1 METMIDSTGMEK
13 KKFRKNLRT
22 LLKLNVD
29 IPFILITAIIL
40 VVGLIFMYS
49 SSWDYS
55 LQMYGSENYM
65 FKKQIIWILAGLV
78 VLFVMVFVDYK
89 HLKRLALPGVFVT
102 VLLLLLVIFFG
113 DAPLGS
119 VRSLVNGSITPS
131 EAAKFAVIVYLSV
144 WLNAKQDVL
153 DKPKFG
159 VIPLAAMLIGI
170 GALIAAQPDL
180 STAITIF
187 MLGIMLFF
195 LAGGEMRE
203 LIIFI
208 VIVLIGAL
216 IAFQVYG
223 VAQSRVESYISGLRD
238 PLSTSDHMVRSLEA
252 VINGGLWGKGIGN
265 SSSKVTGLPVPPTD
279 SIFAVIVEETG
290 LVGGSFVILLYLL
303 LLWRGLKIA
312 MESKDL
318 LGSLLAAGLTFWIVI
333 EAFINAGVMVNLI
346 PVAGNALPMVSYGGT
361 SMAVTLTSIGIIL
374 NVSRLSKIDK
384 ARKERN
390 HDAPDDMRRSEWR
403 RRQPSTRRPT
413 NIES

>member
-1 METMIDSTGMEK
+1 MIDKTGLEK
-13 KKFRKNLRT
+13 KKFRKNMRT

-29 IPFILITAIIL
+29 IPYIMVTAIIL
-40 VVGLIFMYS
+40 VVGIIFLYS

-55 LQMYGSENYM
+55 LQMYGSETYM
-65 FKKQIIWILAGLV
+65 FKRQILWILIGLTM
-78 VLFVMVFVDYK
+78 LLIMTFVDYNY
-89 HLKRLALPGVFVT
+89 LKKLALPGMFIT
-102 VLLLLLVIFFG
+102 IGLLVLVIIFG
-113 DAPLGS
+113 DATLGS

-159 VIPLAAMLIGI
+159 VFPLAIMLIGV
-170 GALIAAQPDL
+170 GALIALQPDL

-195 LAGGEMRE
+195 LAGGDMKE
-203 LIIFI
+203 LTIFM
-208 VIVLIGAL
+208 VLVLIGAL

-223 VAQSRVESYISGLRD
+223 VAQTRVDSYISGLRD

-252 VINGGLWGKGIGN
+252 IVNGGLWGKGIGN
-265 SSSKVTGLPVPPTD
+265 SSAKVTGLPVPPTD

-290 LVGGSFVILLYLL
+290 LVGGSFIILLYLI

-312 MESKDL
+312 MEAKDL
-318 LGSLLAAGLTFWIVI
+318 LGTLLAAGLTFWIAI

-346 PVAGNALPMVSYGGT
+346 PVAGNALPMVSFGG
-361 SMAVTLTSIGIIL
+361 SNMVVTLTSIGIVL
-374 NVSRLSKIDK
+374 NISRLSRIEK
-384 ARKERN
+384 AKKERN
-390 HDAPDDMRRSEWR
+390 QDALDDMRRGEWR
-403 RRQPSTRRPT
+403 RRKPSTRSSA

>member
-1 METMIDSTGMEK
+1 MIDKTGLEK

-29 IPFILITAIIL
+29 IPYVMVTAIIL
-40 VVGLIFMYS
+40 VVGIIFLYS

-55 LQMYGSENYM
+55 LRMYGSETYM
-65 FKKQIIWILAGLV
+65 FKRQILWILIGLTM
-78 VLFVMVFVDYK
+78 LLIMTFVDYSY
-89 HLKRLALPGVFVT
+89 LKKLALPGMFIT
-102 VLLLLLVIFFG
+102 IALLVLVILFG
-113 DAPLGS
+113 DATLGS

-153 DKPKFG
+153 NKPKFG
-159 VIPLAAMLIGI
+159 VLPLAIMLIGV
-170 GALIAAQPDL
+170 GALIALQPDL

-195 LAGGEMRE
+195 LAGGDMKE
-203 LIIFI
+203 LAIFM
-208 VIVLIGAL
+208 VLVLIGAL

-223 VAQSRVESYISGLRD
+223 VAQTRVDSYISGLRD

-252 VINGGLWGKGIGN
+252 IVNGGFWGKGIGN
-265 SSSKVTGLPVPPTD
+265 SSAKVTGLPVPPTD

-290 LVGGSFVILLYLL
+290 LVGGSFIILLYLI

-312 MESKDL
+312 MEAKDL
-318 LGSLLAAGLTFWIVI
+318 LGTLLAAGLTFWVAI

-346 PVAGNALPMVSYGGT
+346 PVAGNALPMISFGG
-361 SMAVTLTSIGIIL
+361 SNMVVTLTSIGIVL
-374 NVSRLSKIDK
+374 NISRLSRIEK
-384 ARKERN
+384 AKKERN
-390 HDAPDDMRRSEWR
+390 QDALDDMRRGEWR
-403 RRQPSTRRPT
+403 RRKPSTRSSA